1 MNAVRASKPAGVF
14 WSAAFLTLQIDAA
27 RDLTRDLRGGTRLHV
42 GYIGYGVSVQRRR
55 EALMGT
61 DGVQGVGGWLLVYV
75 IGSIP
80 LMLFYSAGL
89 SGWFFDYPLP
99 LMAVIFLAF
108 AIPLL
113 LIPLKS
119 PAAPQWNIA
128 LLWVSST
135 LIVLRMAYGVLFQRI
150 LEGRPRLS
158 SEELLDALPIL
169 LGIAVFSLGWALV
182 WTKYFQ
188 HSVRVGN
195 TFP

>member
-1 MNAVRASKPAGVF
+1 MEV
-14 WSAAFLTLQIDAA
+14 
-27 RDLTRDLRGGTRLHV
+27 
-42 GYIGYGVSVQRRR
+42 
-55 EALMGT
+55 
-61 DGVQGVGGWLLVYV
+61 DGAQGVGGWLLVYV
-75 IGSIP
+75 IVSIP

-89 SGWFFDYPLP
+89 SGWFFEYPVS
-99 LMAVIFLAF
+99 LMVAIFLAF

-119 PAAPQWNIA
+119 PTAPQWNIA

-169 LGIAVFSLGWALV
+169 LGIAAFSLGWAIV
-182 WTKYFQ
+182 WTKYFRT
-188 HSVRVGN
+188 SVRVGN
-195 TFP
+195 TFS

>member
-1 MNAVRASKPAGVF
+1 MEV
-14 WSAAFLTLQIDAA
+14 
-27 RDLTRDLRGGTRLHV
+27 
-42 GYIGYGVSVQRRR
+42 
-55 EALMGT
+55 

-75 IGSIP
+75 IVSIP

-89 SGWFFDYPLP
+89 SGWFFEYPVS
-99 LMAVIFLAF
+99 LMVVIFLAF

-128 LLWVSST
+128 LLWVSSN
-135 LIVLRMAYGVLFQRI
+135 LIVLRMAYGVLFQRV
-150 LEGRPRLS
+150 LEGRPRLTS
-158 SEELLDALPIL
+158 GELLDALPIL

-188 HSVRVGN
+188 TSVRVGN
-195 TFP
+195 TFS

>member
-1 MNAVRASKPAGVF
+1 METG
-14 WSAAFLTLQIDAA
+14 
-27 RDLTRDLRGGTRLHV
+27 
-42 GYIGYGVSVQRRR
+42 
-55 EALMGT
+55 
-61 DGVQGVGGWLLVYV
+61 GVQGVGGWLLVYL

-80 LMLFYSAGL
+80 LMVFYSAGL
-89 SGWFFDYPLP
+89 SGWFFEYPVP
-99 LMAVIFLAF
+99 LMVAIFLAF
-108 AIPLL
+108 AIPLS

-128 LLWVSST
+128 LVWVSST

-188 HSVRVGN
+188 DSVRVGN

>member
-1 MNAVRASKPAGVF
+1 MDTG
-14 WSAAFLTLQIDAA
+14 
-27 RDLTRDLRGGTRLHV
+27 
-42 GYIGYGVSVQRRR
+42 
-55 EALMGT
+55 
-61 DGVQGVGGWLLVYV
+61 GVQGVGGWLLVYV
-75 IGSIP
+75 IVSIP

-89 SGWFFDYPLP
+89 SGWFFEYPVP
-99 LMAVIFLAF
+99 LMAAIFLVF

-119 PAAPQWNIA
+119 PGAPQWNIA

-135 LIVLRMAYGVLFQRI
+135 LIVLRIAYGVLFQRI

-169 LGIAVFSLGWALV
+169 LGIAILSLGWATV
-182 WTKYFQ
+182 WTKYFL

-195 TFP
+195 TFS